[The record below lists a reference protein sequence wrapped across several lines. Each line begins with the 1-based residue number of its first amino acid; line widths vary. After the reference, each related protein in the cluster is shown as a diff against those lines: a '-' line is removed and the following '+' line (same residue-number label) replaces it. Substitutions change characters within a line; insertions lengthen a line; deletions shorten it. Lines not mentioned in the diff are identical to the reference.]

1 MTYTRLAILSTL
13 LAASSVSAVR
23 CSLTPG
29 DITLLW
35 GTTTDTLTTA
45 TPLGFGTPVDA
56 NGNGILATLDSVS
69 TRALTAYSCD
79 GGAGGASGA
88 GNGNTGGQG
97 GGAAAGGQ
105 GGGLGGGASGGG
117 GAAGG
122 QGGGLGGGASGGGG
136 VGGGASGG
144 GGGVGGGASGGGGSS
159 SSGGGSSSASGSI
172 NVFGA
177 LADPTTNLCL
187 TASGFLAGNITISQE
202 TCITPLN
209 NGTIPDAS
217 QAFQWTITNGTSTM
231 YSLVFIGDQHM
242 SAVGLGTATNYVPSL
257 VESGA
262 DEYVALDFL
271 RGGLLPAGAGST
283 EGLLINIA

>member
-23 CSLTPG
+23 CSLTSG
-29 DITLLW
+29 AITLLW
-35 GTTTDTLTTA
+35 GTTTDTLATA
-45 TPLGFGTPVDA
+45 TPLGFDTTAVDA
-56 NGNGILATLDSVS
+56 NGNGILATLDSIS

-97 GGAAAGGQ
+97 GGNAGT
-105 GGGLGGGASGGG
+105 GGGGNTGGGGGSTGGGGGSTGG

-136 VGGGASGG
+136 MPSSGTG
-144 GGGVGGGASGGGGSS
+144 TSS
-159 SSGGGSSSASGSI
+159 SSGTI

-187 TASGFLAGNITISQE
+187 TASGFGIGNITVSQE

-209 NGTIPDAS
+209 NGTIPHAS
-217 QAFQWTITNGTSTM
+217 QAFQWTITNGTSTV

-257 VESGA
+257 VGSGA

-271 RGGLLPAGAGST
+271 GGGLLPAEAGST
-283 EGLLINIA
+283 EGLLINIS